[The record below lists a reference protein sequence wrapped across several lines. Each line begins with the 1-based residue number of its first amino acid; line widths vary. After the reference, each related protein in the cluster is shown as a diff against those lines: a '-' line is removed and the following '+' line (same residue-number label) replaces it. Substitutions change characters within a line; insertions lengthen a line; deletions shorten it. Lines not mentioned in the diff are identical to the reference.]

1 MLLTWG
7 SSQGLNSLMNSAEFI
22 AGFADKGSGEVDLVL
37 SRGTGSATFTRA
49 TTATTVNS
57 AGTIISVAS
66 GTPRS
71 YYDPTTLAYLGYLA
85 EGSRQNLVLNSL
97 IDGTD
102 FSTQSVTVT
111 AVAHTLSFYGTGTI
125 TLSGASTAGPLVGTG
140 VYPQRVSLT
149 FTPAAASL
157 TLTVTGSCKF
167 VQLEVGSF
175 ASSFIPTAGTAVT
188 RNADVLTYPSS
199 GNVSQTQ
206 GTLYAEYTQFVVNAG
221 LARHILSISDG
232 TANERIS
239 LAQISGTG
247 VNDQLLVVDGGV
259 TQTNPD
265 SGAIVA
271 GTMYKKAAYYAAN
284 DFRAARNGTLTTQ
297 DTSGTLPTTTTIEVG
312 CTAGATQAFGTIKN
326 VRIWQTQLSAS
337 QLQAVTA

>member
-1 MLLTWG
+1 MLLTWN
-7 SSQGLNSLMNSAEFI
+7 SSQGLNALMNSAEFI

-66 GTPRS
+66 GVPRS
-71 YYDPTTLAYLGYLA
+71 YYDPTTLQYRGYLA
-85 EGSRQNLVLNSL
+85 EGARTNLVLNSL

-102 FSTQSVTVT
+102 FSTQSVSVT

-149 FTPAAASL
+149 FTPSAASL

-199 GNVSQTQ
+199 GN
-206 GTLYAEYTQFVVNAG
+206 
-221 LARHILSISDG
+221 
-232 TANERIS
+232 
-239 LAQISGTG
+239 ISGTVGTVYCETSTLWSLGQG
-247 VNDQLLVVDGGV
+247 VFNVLIGVDTANRGPLIGVDQPATAISITDGTNAASKTGLNTSNGALVKRASCWGGSTLLVTGDGLTPASGSFDGDMNVATISMGV
-259 TQTNPD
+259 LDN
-265 SGAIVA
+265 GA
-271 GTMYKKAAYYAAN
+271 
-284 DFRAARNGTLTTQ
+284 
-297 DTSGTLPTTTTIEVG
+297 SSW
-312 CTAGATQAFGTIKN
+312 FGTIRN
-326 VRIWQTQLSAS
+326 VRIFQTQLTAS